1 MRFLDMLDLAM
12 VKKMEELKRIEEQ
25 HDRLNRKLHAVA
37 EKGEDRVFWK
47 EGMETMRLKTNVI
60 RRRRIA

>member
-1 MRFLDMLDLAM
+1 MSIINQIDVAIAKHMC
-12 VKKMEELKRIEEQ
+12 ELKMVQEQ

-37 EKGEDRVFWK
+37 EKGEDGVFWK